1 MVTARPLWTIP
12 TLMIVSASLGGGQTL
27 AGQGGADTGAPRT
40 TKERARVTFSHD
52 LPPLRG
58 DKLSVT
64 VVEVNYGPGESSTP
78 HSHPC
83 PVIGYVLEGT
93 LRTQVKG
100 EPEANYKAGESFYEP
115 PNGIHQLSAN
125 ASDKE
130 PTKLLAY
137 FVCDQHTALS
147 VAVPERKPTKR
158 RVVMDGTLSAAS
170 KPVSNDVAR
179 YWNARTLERMG
190 ILYARIA
197 LGVAFLSGIA
207 DRFGLYWGRNVGYGD
222 FAGFLR
228 YTAKVN
234 SFMPSATIPFLGW
247 AATAAELFFGIALV
261 VGIWPRWVAIG
272 SAMLLVLFGIAMTI
286 SFGIKSPLDY
296 SVFSASAAAVLLALY
311 QSRKTGANS

>member
-1 MVTARPLWTIP
+1 
-12 TLMIVSASLGGGQTL
+12 
-27 AGQGGADTGAPRT
+27 
-40 TKERARVTFSHD
+40 
-52 LPPLRG
+52 
-58 DKLSVT
+58 
-64 VVEVNYGPGESSTP
+64 
-78 HSHPC
+78 
-83 PVIGYVLEGT
+83 VI
-93 LRTQVKG
+93 
-100 EPEANYKAGESFYEP
+100 
-115 PNGIHQLSAN
+115 SAN
-125 ASDKE
+125 ASDEE

-147 VAVPERKPTKR
+147 VDVSGNKPAKER
-158 RVVMDGTLSAAS
+158 VIMDSTVSTAPKS
-170 KPVSNDVAR
+170 VSNHATGH
-179 YWNARTLERMG
+179 WSARTLERLG

-197 LGVAFLSGIA
+197 LGAAFLSGIA

-272 SAMLLVLFGIAMTI
+272 SAVLLVLFGVAMAI

-296 SVFSASAAAVLLALY
+296 SVFSASAAAVLLAVY
-311 QSRKTGANS
+311 QNRESGANS